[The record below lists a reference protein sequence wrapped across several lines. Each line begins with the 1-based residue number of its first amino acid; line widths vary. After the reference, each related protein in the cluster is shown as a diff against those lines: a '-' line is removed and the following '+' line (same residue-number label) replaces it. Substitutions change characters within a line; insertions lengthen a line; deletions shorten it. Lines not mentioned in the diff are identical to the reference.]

1 MNEDVV
7 VLENVWK
14 IFGDRANE
22 AMQAIES
29 EGLTKPQVLEKYG
42 CVVGI
47 AAVSYTHLTLPT
59 SYSV

>member
-29 EGLTKPQVLEKYG
+29 EGLTKPLLTDPKRPVLRLE
-42 CVVGI
+42 
-47 AAVSYTHLTLPT
+47 PWPQQ
-59 SYSV
+59 